1 MPSHRART
9 DATATDA
16 RRSSGLARD
25 VEPAF
30 NEMMERWLAEGDRLS
45 EVGQSVGQTIEGATS
60 AGRRRRLPRLV
71 RTVGSQA
78 NRYRVAVMS
87 GVGLLV
93 FLAVIGASH
102 QSVAPTA
109 SVPAAALAAKPT
121 AAPTIAAPPQAQ
133 PLAASAPAQ
142 PSEQPPVQSA
152 NSTTEPPR
160 ATATPTVRH
169 PTTLRIEAPAVIDVA
184 KPALRLRA
192 PGGEPTPELPV
203 TAPRARSSGS
213 AIAVRPLGPAVT
225 ATGGIAAPAPRP
237 AAAEAT
243 PLEGCRLALKRERS
257 REALVACQI
266 ASDAAPASADALVL
280 LAHAN
285 FLAGRQGET
294 LRLAQ
299 RAVEMDPRSAEAYL
313 LIGNVQQST
322 GNTPR
327 ARRAYESYLQLA
339 PHGAH
344 ASEVRAVLGTL
355 QQRVPLLP

>member
-16 RRSSGLARD
+16 RRSSGLVREA
-25 VEPAF
+25 EPAF

-121 AAPTIAAPPQAQ
+121 AAPAIAPQPEAQALAAP
-133 PLAASAPAQ
+133 APVP
-142 PSEQPPVQSA
+142 PSEQPSDAIPDPPPA
-152 NSTTEPPR
+152 N
-160 ATATPTVRH
+160 AAPTVRH

-203 TAPRARSSGS
+203 TAPRPRSSGS

-225 ATGGIAAPAPRP
+225 ATGVIAAPAPRP
-237 AAAEAT
+237 ATAEAT
-243 PLEGCRLALKRERS
+243 PLEGCRSALKRERA

-266 ASDAAPASADALVL
+266 ASDSAPASADALVL

-344 ASEVRAVLGTL
+344 ASEVRAVLATL